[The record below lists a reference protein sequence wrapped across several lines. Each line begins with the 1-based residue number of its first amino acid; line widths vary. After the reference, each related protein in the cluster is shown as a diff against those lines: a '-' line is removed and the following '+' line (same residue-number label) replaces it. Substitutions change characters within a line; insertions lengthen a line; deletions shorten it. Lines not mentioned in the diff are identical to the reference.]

1 VTSPEQIPLKLFRPR
16 AKKTVAMK
24 MRCAS
29 LLAELSIFARLGA
42 SSALFLTLAGN
53 AAGCA
58 DDSDG
63 DSGAPSTGAE
73 LSETG
78 PDSGDGASSSSD
90 SQAEDGED
98 TGDTSTDDGDGET
111 GEPPEGYEEDGPGEY
126 PAVPHLIA
134 IGDVHGDGYAT
145 IDVLKAAGVIDD
157 SQNWIGG
164 TTWVVQTGDQLDRG
178 YQEEEIMMLFE
189 HLRGQAAEAGGR
201 FLALNGNHE
210 VMMTEGRMDYVFDE
224 EAFGGLEARIEAFAP
239 GGPWAQILAKRNIIA
254 RVGDTVF
261 VHGGILPNHAEEG
274 MLNINADA
282 KAWFLGDLP
291 NQPDSIDN
299 SGSVVWTRAYSD
311 DDELSDADA
320 CALLDETLAIMGASR
335 LVVAHTVQD
344 FINSRCDGKVWR
356 IDSGMSD
363 YYGGNI
369 EALEIVDDTMVSV
382 IMGN

>member
-1 VTSPEQIPLKLFRPR
+1 MALRCVKLSPFAPKFGL
-16 AKKTVAMK
+16 
-24 MRCAS
+24 CWAS
-29 LLAELSIFARLGA
+29 GALLAV
-42 SSALFLTLAGN
+42 LAAGS
-53 AAGCA
+53 AGCA
-58 DDSDG
+58 DPEPDADTGSTSTNEDSTEGSAG
-63 DSGAPSTGAE
+63 DDAGVTDEGSSGVNDAGSA
-73 LSETG
+73 
-78 PDSGDGASSSSD
+78 GDASASDTASSADGSST
-90 SQAEDGED
+90 DGGSTD
-98 TGDTSTDDGDGET
+98 TGDT
-111 GEPPEGYEEDGPGEY
+111 GEPPEGFEEDGEGVY

-134 IGDVHGDGYAT
+134 IGDVHGDGFAT
-145 IDVLKAAGVIDD
+145 VDVLKAAGVIDD
-157 SQNWIGG
+157 NQNWIGG

-178 YQEEEIMMLFE
+178 YHEEEIMMLFE

-210 VMMTEGRMDYVFDE
+210 VMQTEGRMDYVFDT
-224 EAFGGLEARIEAFAP
+224 EAFGGLDARVEAFAP
-239 GGPWAQILAKRNIIA
+239 GGPWAQVLAKRNIIA

-291 NQPDSIDN
+291 YEPDSIDN
-299 SGSVVWTRAYSD
+299 SGSVVWDRSYSD
-311 DDELSDADA
+311 DAELSDAEA

-344 FINSRCDGKVWR
+344 HINSRCDGKVWR
-356 IDSGMSD
+356 IDSGMAE

-369 EALEIVDDTMVSV
+369 EALEIVDDSMVSV